1 MGWRV
6 GGWFH
11 LDFECGLTWMI
22 SDGFRSSCIN
32 SVRAFIKYPPDA
44 VDVVDGWT
52 GCRLPEAGCR
62 STPAGGG
69 IRTEAGMG
77 GAGALCATEAHT
89 WRFEQ
94 KKNT

>member
-1 MGWRV
+1 MQRC
-6 GGWFH
+6 H
-11 LDFECGLTWMI
+11 RLP
-22 SDGFRSSCIN
+22 SSQYEAVQRKN
-32 SVRAFIKYPPDA
+32 VPDA

-94 KKNT
+94 KKKYT